1 MKTASIRAYTM
12 GLDDGSEDALETR
25 GGHQVFMDAL
35 LFLVQLVKFLFQSL
49 DVSSDVVVVA
59 KVS

>member
-1 MKTASIRAYTM
+1 M